1 MSRRINPVIPLLI
14 FLLFFPTTA
23 LYAATGKIKHL
34 TSINRNE
41 ETGHLGL
48 LGGIFFDENRKRL
61 YVADTSNK
69 RILAFDVDLKFLS
82 EFNAGG
88 AFEAPTCLARNS
100 KGRFFVGEPTQGR
113 VLLVDI
119 KQRSVNPIDF
129 SAVPEAGP
137 IYPGNMAI
145 DPEDNLYIIDKANQ
159 RILIFDENLRFD
171 RQVLV
176 KGAKGLGDLR
186 VSSNGVLYALDTIGR
201 SIHVFDRQGELLL
214 TFGKKG
220 KGKGEFDFPVSLAVC
235 RKGVIYVLD
244 QHKHKLS
251 AFNPKGEFLMEFS
264 QLGWREGRL
273 HYPSYIYVNRAG
285 RIFVVDRGNSRV
297 SVFE

>member
-1 MSRRINPVIPLLI
+1 MLRRVNPVIPFLI
-14 FLLFFPTTA
+14 FLLFVPAAA
-23 LYAATGKIKHL
+23 LCAGKGKIKHL

-41 ETGHLGL
+41 ETGRLGL

-61 YVADTSNK
+61 YAADTSNK

-100 KGRFFVGEPTQGR
+100 KGQFFVGEPTQGC

-119 KQRSVNPIDF
+119 RQRSVNPIDF
-129 SAVPEAGP
+129 SAVPEASP
-137 IYPGNMAI
+137 IYPGNMAV
-145 DPEDNLYIIDKANQ
+145 DPADNLYVIDKANQ
-159 RILIFDENLRFD
+159 RVLVFDENLRFD

-176 KGAKGLGDLR
+176 QGAKSLGDLR
-186 VSSNGVLYALDTIGR
+186 VSSNGNLYTLDTING
-201 SIHVFDRQGELLL
+201 SIHVFDSQGDLLR

-220 KGKGEFDFPVSLAVC
+220 KAKGEFDFPVSLAVC
-235 RKGVIYVLD
+235 RKGVVYVLD
-244 QHKHKLS
+244 QHKHKVL
-251 AFNPKGEFLMEFS
+251 AFNAKGEFLMEFS

-273 HYPSYIYVNRAG
+273 HYPSYIYVNSAG

-297 SVFE
+297 SIFE